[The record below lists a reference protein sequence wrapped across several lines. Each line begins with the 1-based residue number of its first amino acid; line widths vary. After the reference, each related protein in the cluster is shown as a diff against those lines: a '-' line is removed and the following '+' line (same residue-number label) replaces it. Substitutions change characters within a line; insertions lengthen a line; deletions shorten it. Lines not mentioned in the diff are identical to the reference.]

1 MNPPFSPEYTAL
13 CETRLGEITRADCAD
28 LTDFAECRLV
38 AAGAPPACGEDVTQR
53 AFHAVLIGLE
63 TDQGGRKPRLVD
75 INDKPAFMNYMR
87 GVISSL
93 VYAMTRKRRIQVG
106 HATWDDNIGLP
117 DAGPHSPANEA
128 GLRDLGAQLFPRL
141 RSRAP
146 RRLLPTIAAWESVFL
161 ESDRIPARGHRKYVR
176 EVRDLAKK
184 VLTEL
189 GDLT

>member
-13 CETRLGEITRADCAD
+13 CETRLREIIEADCAD

-53 AFHAVLIGLE
+53 AFHAVLMGLE

-75 INDKPAFMNYMR
+75 ISDKPTFLNYMR

-93 VYAMTRKRRIQVG
+93 VYAMTRKRGFHAR
-106 HATWDDNIGLP
+106 HATWDDNIGSA
-117 DAGPHSPANEA
+117 DAGPRSPAKEA
-128 GLRDLGAQLFPRL
+128 GLRDLSAQLFPRL

-176 EVRDLAKK
+176 EVRELAKR
-184 VLTEL
+184 VLVEL
-189 GDLT
+189 DDLP